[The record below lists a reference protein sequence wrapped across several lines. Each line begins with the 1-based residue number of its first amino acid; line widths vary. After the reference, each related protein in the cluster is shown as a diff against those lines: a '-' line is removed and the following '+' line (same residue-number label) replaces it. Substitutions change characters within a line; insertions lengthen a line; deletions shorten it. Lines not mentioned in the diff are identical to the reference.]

1 MDRVYTSYMGIAV
14 YAAGHR
20 IEIEEDRVLVDGIV
34 RPVSPAGL
42 AALRVLAHR
51 PGNVVDRETLLRAL
65 PGRGTNMH
73 AVESAVLRLRAALGD
88 SQIVATVIKRGYRL
102 AVDREQGV
110 A

>member
-1 MDRVYTSYMGIAV
+1 
-14 YAAGHR
+14 
-20 IEIEEDRVLVDGIV
+20 
-34 RPVSPAGL
+34 
-42 AALRVLAHR
+42 
-51 PGNVVDRETLLRAL
+51 
-65 PGRGTNMH
+65 MH